1 MGSKAKPSD
10 PDVSLLPKEVGV
22 RLRQLRLEEGLTQAE
37 VAVRMCRPGPS
48 GKSYVCQI
56 GR

>member
-1 MGSKAKPSD
+1 MGSGAKPAG
-10 PDVSLLPKEVGV
+10 PDSSLLPKEVGA
-22 RLRQLRLEEGLTQAE
+22 RLRQLRLQAGLAQAE

>member
-1 MGSKAKPSD
+1 MGAGAKPADSD
-10 PDVSLLPKEVGV
+10 ASLLPKEVGV
-22 RLRQLRLEEGLTQAE
+22 RLRQLRLQAGLTQSD
-37 VAVRMCRPGPS
+37 VALRMYRPGPS

>member
-1 MGSKAKPSD
+1 MGSRVKSADSD
-10 PDVSLLPKEVGV
+10 ASLLPKEVGV
-22 RLRQLRLEEGLTQAE
+22 RLKQLRLKAGLTQSD
-37 VAVRMCRPGPS
+37 VALRMCRPGLS

>member
-1 MGSKAKPSD
+1 MGSGAKPADSD
-10 PDVSLLPKEVGV
+10 ASLLAKEVGV
-22 RLRQLRLEEGLTQAE
+22 SLRQLRLEAGLTQSD
-37 VAVRMCRPGPS
+37 VALRMCRPGPS